1 MIYNFE
7 CKDNKKKTTRLHAN
21 KTCSLV
27 VLLSFRMEDRHRRNQ
42 DLAFQEV
49 VGSSEQVVDKIE

>member
-27 VLLSFRMEDRHRRNQ
+27 VLLSFRMEDRHRRNL
-42 DLAFQEV
+42 DLAFQGE
-49 VGSSEQVVDKIE
+49 VGSFEPAADS